1 MDTVPLSNL
10 DCESNNDTEVSLVE
24 RRSSFWKEPST
35 SESSIIHIQNLN
47 PSKNWQLPAILPNDV
62 CKLNWWSLK
71 IATQIK
77 VSSIDVSF
85 THKDEPVHINL
96 LEKHQIDWE
105 KYQGF
110 KYVHLG
116 AIKLGLGPLV
126 HPDLL
131 VSSLCV
137 SIDTRHWNFAD
148 ALIGS
153 FTVPLHD
160 GPAFGTIYP
169 KYSVSFE
176 DPYIYDLLKSYI
188 VPKGFNMD
196 TWSKIIQLKGAV
208 VDRFGNDT
216 LPPLRSHV
224 HQISHLHSVVES
236 EKSKQSTPVTF
247 D

>member
-1 MDTVPLSNL
+1 M
-10 DCESNNDTEVSLVE
+10 
-24 RRSSFWKEPST
+24 
-35 SESSIIHIQNLN
+35 
-47 PSKNWQLPAILPNDV
+47 
-62 CKLNWWSLK
+62 
-71 IATQIK
+71 
-77 VSSIDVSF
+77 
-85 THKDEPVHINL
+85 
-96 LEKHQIDWE
+96 EKHQIDWE

-110 KYVHLG
+110 TYVHLG

-126 HPDLL
+126 HPYLL

-153 FTVPLHD
+153 FTVPLHA

-169 KYSVSFE
+169 RYSVSFE